1 MDTLDKLLDSKIIA
15 IARGVSAEDLI
26 MASKALYS
34 GGVRAFEVA
43 FEQGAEEKRTAE
55 CIAGLLNEL
64 PSDAAVGAGTVLSP
78 KQAEAAHE
86 AGASFIISPNTSE
99 AVIAR
104 TKELGM
110 VSVPGAMTPT
120 EILKAYE
127 LGADIVKLFPAGV
140 LGIEYFKAVRAPLSG
155 IPLAAVAGITPENIA
170 LFEAAGAAAYGISS
184 SLYLKNAIRER
195 RFDAMTEAAK
205 RFFDAMKA

>member
-1 MDTLDKLLDSKIIA
+1 MKISFIEGISFKIRTEGNGAYGGEFDGMMFEENGRLSRALTGQGVLLQGVQR
-15 IARGVSAEDLI
+15 RGR
-26 MASKALYS
+26 M
-34 GGVRAFEVA
+34 
-43 FEQGAEEKRTAE
+43 
-55 CIAGLLNEL
+55 
-64 PSDAAVGAGTVLSP
+64 LSP